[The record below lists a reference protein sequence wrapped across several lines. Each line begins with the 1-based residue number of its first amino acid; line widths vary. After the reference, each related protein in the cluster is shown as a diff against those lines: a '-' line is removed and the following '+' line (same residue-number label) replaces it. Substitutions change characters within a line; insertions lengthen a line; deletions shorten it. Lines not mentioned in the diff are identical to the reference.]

1 MGLVGLRTVGWRFSF
16 LGYNHNKGEK
26 MQTLTIRIDESYL
39 EQIFAFL
46 QQIPK
51 NKREIFQHTKL
62 NISPI
67 KEDEDDFLTILAN
80 GPTISHNE
88 VDEWEQNIKQ
98 GYKSWNIE
106 EF

>member
-1 MGLVGLRTVGWRFSF
+1 
-16 LGYNHNKGEK
+16 
-26 MQTLTIRIDESYL
+26 MQTLTIRIDDSYL
-39 EQIFAFL
+39 EQILTFL

-67 KEDEDDFLTILAN
+67 KKEDEFLAILEN
-80 GPTISHNE
+80 GPTISTE
-88 VDEWEQNIKQ
+88 KADEWEQNIKQ

-106 EF
+106 

>member
-1 MGLVGLRTVGWRFSF
+1 
-16 LGYNHNKGEK
+16 

-39 EQIFAFL
+39 DQILAFL

-62 NISPI
+62 NLSP
-67 KEDEDDFLTILAN
+67 KKREEDDFLTILAN
-80 GPTISHNE
+80 GPTISQNE
-88 VDEWEQNIKQ
+88 ADEWEQNIQK

>member
-1 MGLVGLRTVGWRFSF
+1 
-16 LGYNHNKGEK
+16 
-26 MQTLTIRIDESYL
+26 MQTLTINVDDSYL
-39 EQIFAFL
+39 DQILNFL

-51 NKREIFQHTKL
+51 NKREIFQHTRL
-62 NISPI
+62 NISPM
-67 KEDEDDFLTILAN
+67 KEEDEFLTILAN

-88 VDEWEQNIKQ
+88 ADEWEQNIKK

>member
-1 MGLVGLRTVGWRFSF
+1 
-16 LGYNHNKGEK
+16 

-39 EQIFAFL
+39 DQILAFL
-46 QQIPK
+46 QKIPK

-62 NISPI
+62 NISSS
-67 KEDEDDFLTILAN
+67 KENEDEFLTILAN
-80 GPTISHNE
+80 GPTISYNE
-88 VDEWEQNIKQ
+88 ADEWEQNIKQ

>member
-1 MGLVGLRTVGWRFSF
+1 
-16 LGYNHNKGEK
+16 

-39 EQIFAFL
+39 EQILSFL

-62 NISPI
+62 DISANKI
-67 KEDEDDFLTILAN
+67 VKQEDDFLTILAN
-80 GPTISHNE
+80 GPTISE
-88 VDEWEQNIKQ
+88 KEAKVWEADIKQ
-98 GYKSWNIE
+98 GYNSWKIE

>member
-1 MGLVGLRTVGWRFSF
+1 
-16 LGYNHNKGEK
+16 

-39 EQIFAFL
+39 DQILAFL
-46 QQIPK
+46 QKIPK

-62 NISPI
+62 NISST
-67 KEDEDDFLTILAN
+67 KENEDEFLTILAN
-80 GPTISHNE
+80 GPTISDNE
-88 VDEWEQNIKQ
+88 ADEWEQNIKQ

>member
-1 MGLVGLRTVGWRFSF
+1 
-16 LGYNHNKGEK
+16 
-26 MQTLTIRIDESYL
+26 MQTLTIRIDENYL
-39 EQIFAFL
+39 DQILAFL

-67 KEDEDDFLTILAN
+67 KENEDDFLTVLAN
-80 GPTISHNE
+80 GPTISHKE
-88 VDEWEQNIKQ
+88 ADEWEQNIKQ

>member
-1 MGLVGLRTVGWRFSF
+1 
-16 LGYNHNKGEK
+16 
-26 MQTLTIRIDESYL
+26 MQTLTIRVDESYL
-39 EQIFAFL
+39 EQILNFL

-62 NISPI
+62 DISPKTV
-67 KEDEDDFLTILAN
+67 KEDNFLTILAN
-80 GPTISHNE
+80 GPTISTQEAN
-88 VDEWEQNIKQ
+88 EWEQRIRE

>member
-1 MGLVGLRTVGWRFSF
+1 
-16 LGYNHNKGEK
+16 
-26 MQTLTIRIDESYL
+26 MQTLTIRIDENYL
-39 EQIFAFL
+39 DQILTFL

-62 NISPI
+62 NISSV
-67 KEDEDDFLTILAN
+67 KREEDDFLTILEN
-80 GPTISHNE
+80 GPTIAHKE
-88 VDEWEQNIKQ
+88 ADEWEEDIKQ